1 MHSLSKSGHSWI
13 YDLLYAR
20 LAKSKQATTNP
31 HTRLN
36 RSKLLAITSFT
47 KLGKQEI
54 DLIEIESDSDQEAE
68 ANKEKAPENINIASQ
83 QFEKDESLKT
93 DESVL
98 KTTEKTTNP
107 EVDPN
112 QEVTSKIA
120 EEIVEES
127 LSENLSEDLRLQR
140 SDRNDQLEEQQKDPQ
155 IVPVSVSVP
164 DLNLTEPELKNE
176 QFSQA
181 DFEKSKNSKTAA
193 MFQRHGKLLED
204 NKSSSNSN
212 KKDEKSKRKNIFSCC
227 LCCKKEN

>member
-1 MHSLSKSGHSWI
+1 M
-13 YDLLYAR
+13 
-20 LAKSKQATTNP
+20 
-31 HTRLN
+31 
-36 RSKLLAITSFT
+36 
-47 KLGKQEI
+47 
-54 DLIEIESDSDQEAE
+54 
-68 ANKEKAPENINIASQ
+68 
-83 QFEKDESLKT
+83 
-93 DESVL
+93 

-127 LSENLSEDLRLQR
+127 SSENLSEDLRLQG
-140 SDRNDQLEEQQKDPQ
+140 SDRNDKWEEKHSDPQ
-155 IVPVSVSVP
+155 IVSVLVPVP
-164 DLNLTEPELKNE
+164 DLNPTEPELRNE

-204 NKSSSNSN
+204 NKSYSEKNAKSN

-227 LCCKKEN
+227 ICCKKDN